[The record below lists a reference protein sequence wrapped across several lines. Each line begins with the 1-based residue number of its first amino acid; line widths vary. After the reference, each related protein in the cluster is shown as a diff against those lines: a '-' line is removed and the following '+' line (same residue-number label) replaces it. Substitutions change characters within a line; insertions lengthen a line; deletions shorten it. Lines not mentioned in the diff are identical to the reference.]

1 VDHNSPAKPATSA
14 ASARSGSEG
23 SLPSEEK
30 QLWGFGHA
38 GQAPASDFSRS
49 LLIFR
54 MILALPSATSLT
66 LYQGKLTE
74 KAGLSR
80 NALGLIEQDRR
91 WPRIANVLR
100 ISDGLGMTIEDV
112 LKGIQKKRGTA
123 DPGRN

>member
-1 VDHNSPAKPATSA
+1 
-14 ASARSGSEG
+14 
-23 SLPSEEK
+23 
-30 QLWGFGHA
+30 
-38 GQAPASDFSRS
+38 
-49 LLIFR
+49 
-54 MILALPSATSLT
+54 MILALRSATSLT
-66 LYQGKLTE
+66 LYQGKLAE
-74 KAGLSR
+74 KTGLSR

>member
-1 VDHNSPAKPATSA
+1 
-14 ASARSGSEG
+14 
-23 SLPSEEK
+23 
-30 QLWGFGHA
+30 
-38 GQAPASDFSRS
+38 
-49 LLIFR
+49 